1 MLPVTLVDDV
11 MAVHMLL
18 SVGLI
23 VVFHEATNPGAVT
36 LLSLVKRRNM
46 FPDEAITEPG
56 RDEPV
61 NVPSR
66 TPEASVPS

>member
-1 MLPVTLVDDV
+1 MLPVALVDEV

-36 LLSLVKRRNM
+36 LLSLVKWRNM
-46 FPDEAITEPG
+46 LPEDAITEPG
-56 RDEPV
+56 RDVPV

-66 TPEASVPS
+66 TPEASDPS